1 MLRAVVID
9 AIEMTRASA
18 VPVTMRTVARSIFL
32 TDSFPVMVM
41 TRVREASRRWHVPVV
56 NRVLRYTQMA
66 IFGIEIGRDVEL
78 GPGVFFVHTL
88 GTVVGGK
95 VKIGARVRFMGNNTI
110 GTAKDN
116 GCPTIE
122 DDVEVGAGAR
132 ILGPV
137 RIGARAKIAANAVV
151 LSDVPADSL
160 AMGVPAIVRPAHRGT
175 GKKGTAGE
183 PS

>member
-1 MLRAVVID
+1 MLRAVLMD

-18 VPVTMRTVARSIFL
+18 VPVNVRTIARSVFL

-41 TRVREASRRWHVPVV
+41 TRMREASRRWHVPGV

-66 IFGIEIGRDVEL
+66 LFGIEIGRDVEL

-95 VKIGARVRFMGNNTI
+95 VKIGARVRIMGGNTI

-116 GCPTIE
+116 GCPIIE
-122 DDVEVGAGAR
+122 DDVEIGCGAR

-137 RIGARAKIAANAVV
+137 RIGARAQIAANAVV
-151 LSDVPADSL
+151 LTDVPADAL
-160 AMGVPAIVRPAHRGT
+160 AIGVPAVVRSGRSAL
-175 GKKGTAGE
+175 GKKNE
-183 PS
+183 PLS

>member
-1 MLRAVVID
+1 MLRAMLMD
-9 AIEMTRASA
+9 AIEMTRASNE
-18 VPVTMRTVARSIFL
+18 PVNVRTLARSVFL

-41 TRVREASRRWHVPVV
+41 TRVREASRRWHVPGV

-66 IFGIEIGRDVEL
+66 LFGIEIGRDVEL

-95 VKIGARVRFMGNNTI
+95 VKIGARVRVMGNNTI

-116 GCPTIE
+116 GCPIIE
-122 DDVEVGAGAR
+122 DDVEIGCGAR

-137 RIGARAKIAANAVV
+137 RIGARAQIAANAVV
-151 LSDVPADSL
+151 LSDVPADAL
-160 AMGVPAIVRPAHRGT
+160 AIGVPAVVRTASRAH
-175 GKKGTAGE
+175 GKF
-183 PS
+183 S

>member
-1 MLRAVVID
+1 MLRAMLRD
-9 AIEMTRASA
+9 AIEMTRASGTVSA
-18 VPVTMRTVARSIFL
+18 RTLARSVFL

-41 TRVREASRRWHVPVV
+41 TRVRESCRRWHVPGV

-88 GTVVGGK
+88 GTVVGGNARL
-95 VKIGARVRFMGNNTI
+95 GARVRLMGSNTI

-116 GCPTIE
+116 GCPIIE
-122 DDVEVGAGAR
+122 DDVEIGCGAR

-137 RIGARAKIAANAVV
+137 RIGARAQIAANAVV
-151 LSDVPADSL
+151 LQDVPADGL
-160 AMGVPAIVRPAHRGT
+160 AIGVPAVVRPARG
-175 GKKGTAGE
+175 AGVRA
-183 PS
+183 S

>member
-1 MLRAVVID
+1 MAPMLRAVIRD

-18 VPVTMRTVARSIFL
+18 VPVNLRTLARSIFL

-41 TRVREASRRWHVPVV
+41 TRAREVSRRWHVPGV
-56 NRVLRYTQMA
+56 NRILRYTQMTL
-66 IFGIEIGRDVEL
+66 FGIEIGREVEL
-78 GPGVFFVHTL
+78 GPGVYFVHTL

-95 VKIGARVRFMGNNTI
+95 AKIGARVRVMGNNTI

-116 GCPTIE
+116 GDPIIE
-122 DDVEVGAGAR
+122 EDAEIGCGAR

-137 RIGARAKIAANAVV
+137 KIGARAQIAANAVV
-151 LSDVPADSL
+151 LQDVPADML
-160 AMGVPAIVRPAHRGT
+160 AVGVPAVVRPLKRG
-175 GKKGTAGE
+175 G

>member
-1 MLRAVVID
+1 MLRAVLMD
-9 AIEMTRASA
+9 AIEMTRASS
-18 VPVTMRTVARSIFL
+18 VPVNVRTLARSVFL

-41 TRVREASRRWHVPVV
+41 TRIREASRRWHVPGV

-78 GPGVFFVHTL
+78 GPGVYFVHTL

-95 VKIGARVRFMGNNTI
+95 VKIGARVRIMGNNTI

-116 GCPTIE
+116 GCPIIE
-122 DDVEVGAGAR
+122 DDVEIGCGAR

-137 RIGARAKIAANAVV
+137 RIGARAQIAANAVV
-151 LSDVPADSL
+151 LSDVPADAL
-160 AMGVPAIVRPAHRGT
+160 AIGVPAVVRTAGRSQ
-175 GKKGTAGE
+175 GKKNE
-183 PS
+183 PLS